1 MSTRPT
7 AHVVSGPR
15 GLVLVDPDA
24 AALVLT
30 VRDINC
36 REVLRA
42 QIDRVRHFERRIAER
57 GLSAASVLIVL
68 INVDTTYGGPL
79 ADSLMPGAD
88 WSEVRARGETP
99 FARGIVERDGMQVWL
114 DKTGLPAA
122 AKLRGIDGGAVLVVD
137 HEHAAVF
144 SWAELSA

>member
-1 MSTRPT
+1 MSTYPT
-7 AHVVSGPR
+7 AHVVSGPQ

-24 AALVLT
+24 VALILAVH
-30 VRDINC
+30 DINC

-42 QIDRVRHFERRIAER
+42 QIDRVRHFERRIIER
-57 GLSAASVLIVL
+57 GLSAATMLIVL

-79 ADSLMPGAD
+79 AASLMPDAD

-99 FARGIVERDGMQVWL
+99 YARGIVERSGMQDWL

-122 AKLRGIDGGAVLVVD
+122 AKLRGIDGAAVLVVD
-137 HEHAAVF
+137 REHAAVF
-144 SWAELSA
+144 SLAELSA